1 MKTKT
6 MIMTAILL
14 LLAACGSQGA
24 AGVDRPQ
31 PPSAGTGSTPPA
43 ATPAGGSSGFTLS
56 SPAVAE
62 GGDLPAAYTCD
73 GARATLPLAWSGA
86 PAGVQSYAVIMHHVP
101 GPGDTHWYW
110 VLYDLPAAS
119 AALAENASGL
129 GTLGANSVNGRA
141 EYAPPCSKGPGAKTY
156 TYTVYALSAAPQ
168 LAVPADQVDRDAL
181 LAAIAD
187 RTLASASLNVV
198 YSR

>member
-1 MKTKT
+1 MKRKT

-14 LLAACGSQGA
+14 LLAACGSPIA
-24 AGVDRPQ
+24 AGVGGAGPQ
-31 PPSAGTGSTPPA
+31 STPPT
-43 ATPAGGSSGFTLS
+43 ATTPVGSSGFALS

-62 GGDLPAAYTCD
+62 GGDLPATYTCD
-73 GARATLPLAWSGA
+73 GARATLPLAWEGA
-86 PAGVQSYAVIMHHVP
+86 PAGTQSYAVIMHHVP

-110 VLYDLPAAS
+110 VLYDLPATT
-119 AALAENASGL
+119 AALPENASGL
-129 GTLGANSVNGRA
+129 GTLGTNSVNGRT

-156 TYTVYALSAAPQ
+156 TYTVYALAAAPQ

-187 RTLASASLNVV
+187 RTLASATLNVV
-198 YSR
+198 YTR